1 MKFPRL
7 SAGGLVALVIA
18 LGFGFLAVVLV
29 PGLKLASELAEST
42 QSLKFVGQQ
51 QRYPTVVRA
60 SLDSIRD
67 RLGNRVYLQDSLD
80 QLRDAAGK
88 LDNAMRELNA
98 ARSARWFGAN
108 DADGASIGTN
118 EPIAGKHTATL
129 KDLWSKEQEALSPL
143 LAFQGVPYQ
152 DNETTGT
159 ALTEKGRDLERDV
172 NAAIRASKR
181 AMPLLDNELNA
192 VVAELQAVNE
202 RSAVR
207 LRLVML
213 SGVGLA
219 LLLVVLVS
227 VLLLARR
234 RQDASLRAARQQTAD
249 ILRTVKDGLFLLDQN
264 LVIGSSYSSAL
275 ETLFQRTDFAGLS
288 FEKLLQGI
296 VSEKTLSTAVKFV
309 GVLWAERTKENLVK
323 SINPLGE
330 VEVHVD
336 DGKGKVATRFLQFD
350 FHRVRVDGKITH
362 VLVSVSDV
370 TARVDLARELQSS
383 QSQAQGQ
390 IDTLLGILHVDPA
403 QLASFLNDSNA
414 AMKMI
419 NAVLREPA
427 REESAFRKKLD
438 TLFRLVHS
446 VKGEAAALGLSS
458 IESRAHSF
466 EDDLKGLRDKT
477 DLSGND
483 FLPLVIKL
491 DDLLT
496 HLQSVG
502 DLVARLSRLH
512 AATSASHTDT
522 AVIEDGGVEV
532 GNAVHGD
539 AAAGRAEALAKG
551 AAPAAAVPTVAVQA
565 GAVQAEDAGVIG
577 MLQKLTTRVA
587 VENHKEAA
595 LQCMGFD
602 TVPDEYRRIVKD
614 ISIQAVRNAIVH
626 GIEPAGERL
635 ALGKPAQ
642 GALRLIFQD
651 LGEAGY
657 KYIAED
663 DGQGLSTERIK
674 AVALKKGF
682 ITPEKAQTLDSKQV
696 FALLFQA
703 GFSTVENA
711 TKDAGRGVGMNL
723 MASLMQQVGGKVAVA
738 TMPGKFT
745 RLTLTLPQLK
755 RADTE
760 AA

>member
-7 SAGGLVALVIA
+7 SAGGLVVLVIV
-18 LGFGFLAVVLV
+18 LGFSFLAVVLV

-42 QSLKFVGQQ
+42 RALKFVGQQ
-51 QRYPTVVRA
+51 QRNPTVIRA

-67 RLGNRVYLQDSLD
+67 RLGSRAYVQESLD
-80 QLRDAAGK
+80 QLRDATNK
-88 LDNAMRELNA
+88 LDAALREIDA
-98 ARSARWFGAN
+98 PRRARWFGASS
-108 DADGASIGTN
+108 DAGASGGSG
-118 EPIAGKHTATL
+118 EPIAGKHAAVL
-129 KDLWSKEQEALSPL
+129 QDLWAKERESLSPL
-143 LAFQGVPYQ
+143 LVFQGVPYQ

-159 ALTEKGRDLERDV
+159 ALTDSGKELERDV
-172 NAAIRASKR
+172 NAAIRSTKR
-181 AMPLLDNELNA
+181 SVPLLDNELTA
-192 VVAELQAVNE
+192 IVGELQAVNE
-202 RSAVR
+202 RSASR

-213 SGVGLA
+213 GGVGIA
-219 LLLVVLVS
+219 LLLVALVS
-227 VLLLARR
+227 VLLLARK

-264 LVIGSSYSSAL
+264 LNIGSSYSSAL
-275 ETLFQRTDFAGLS
+275 ESLFQRTDFAGLS
-288 FEKLLQGI
+288 FENLLRDI
-296 VSEKTLSTAVKFV
+296 VSEKTLSTALKFV

-323 SINPLGE
+323 TINPLGE
-330 VEVHVD
+330 VEVNVD
-336 DGKGKVATRFLQFD
+336 DGKGKIATRFLQFD

-370 TARVDLARELQSS
+370 TARVDLARELQAS

-390 IDTLLGILHVDPA
+390 VDTLLGILHVDPA
-403 QLASFLNDSNA
+403 QLASFLSDSNA

-427 REESAFRKKLD
+427 REEGAFRKKLD
-438 TLFRLVHS
+438 TLFRQVHS

-466 EDDLKGLRDKT
+466 EDHLKSLRDKS

-512 AATSASHTDT
+512 MATSTEHTDT
-522 AVIEDGGVEV
+522 AVIEDGAAEA
-532 GNAVHGD
+532 GNADKAEG
-539 AAAGRAEALAKG
+539 ATAEA
-551 AAPAAAVPTVAVQA
+551 VPESSKSD
-565 GAVQAEDAGVIG
+565 GGVTG
-577 MLQKLTTRVA
+577 MLQKLTARVA
-587 VENHKEAA
+587 GEQHKEAG
-595 LQCMGFD
+595 LLCIGFD
-602 TVPDEYRRIVKD
+602 TIPDEYRRIVKD
-614 ISIQAVRNAIVH
+614 ISVQAVRNAIVH
-626 GIEPAGERL
+626 GIESAGERL
-635 ALGKPAQ
+635 ALGKPTQ
-642 GALRLIFQD
+642 GSLRLIFQD

-674 AVALKKGF
+674 AAALKKGF
-682 ITPEKAQTLDSKQV
+682 ITPEKAQTLDAKQV

-723 MASLMQQVGGKVAVA
+723 MASLMQQIGGKVAVA